1 MNTAQAQDLLIDYID
16 GKLSPEKEEEMA
28 EALNA
33 DVLLLKEYEETL
45 MLMQQMSNSL
55 DPAPSASMKANF
67 QAMLNKE
74 ISASEK
80 SSIIRFIKREQSVSG
95 SPLKMA
101 ASVSII
107 MIGIFAAIWIARD
120 SVRDKEIQ
128 ALKQEMEA
136 TRELLIRTLQD
147 RNSASTRIMG
157 VNQVSQIERPDDEI
171 IDALLKTYNQDD
183 NTNVRLAAFRALSK
197 FVDDEKVKNALIQS
211 LETQSDP
218 IVQIELINLMVQM
231 KEKKALEP
239 LKKITEDQK
248 VLEAVRDE
256 AYKGIFILS

>member
-1 MNTAQAQDLLIDYID
+1 MNSTQAQDLLIDYID
-16 GKLSPEKEEEMA
+16 GKLSPEQEEEMA
-28 EALNA
+28 EALNT
-33 DVLLLKEYEETL
+33 DVSLQKEYEETL
-45 MLMQQMSNSL
+45 MLMQQMSNSF
-55 DPAPSASMKANF
+55 DPVPSAGMKANF
-67 QAMLNKE
+67 QAMLNEE
-74 ISASEK
+74 IKATDK
-80 SSIIRFIKREQSVSG
+80 NPIIRFIKREQSVFG
-95 SPLKMA
+95 SPMKVA

-157 VNQVSQIERPDDEI
+157 VNQVSQLESPDDEI
-171 IDALLKTYNQDD
+171 INALLKTYNQDD
-183 NTNVRLAAFRALSK
+183 NTNVRLAAFRALSR
-197 FVDDEKVKNALIQS
+197 FADDEKVKNALIHS

-218 IVQIELINLMVQM
+218 IVQIELINLMVHM

-239 LKKITEDQK
+239 LKKISEDEK
-248 VLEAVRDE
+248 VLETVRDE